1 MTSKVASLLAYHPT
15 LHPSEGHRFTSSK
28 KHHKTGNMAAT
39 AAAKRPFDP
48 EDLTQRL
55 MEVMAEREA
64 DEAARQR
71 ARHVI
76 VFSPPQQQPPAPS
89 ATSSSSLTFDMAGS
103 NSVNVD
109 SNPRQLPD
117 LIESEEP
124 ETSDDNN
131 STKTKEPVNDN
142 ASSSSEGSNSSSSPI
157 TGTDPGTGTGTDEN
171 LKHSQ
176 GFAAARARKA
186 RSLQIGSG
194 FENFTWDPKPRT
206 GKDSSAVA
214 TAVAAAT
221 TTATAAGGAVP
232 PTLRIDTDTIGP
244 LHSEALRSPSFLGTG
259 TGSSRRASVNVAS
272 ISHIKSPASRTGA
285 TSSKRASTDFHY
297 VPQHAAAQFAAT
309 ATPSSMLKDPVAR
322 EQSRRASMQ
331 VLCEPEQ
338 PAQSTSALNSR
349 RRSSAWASQGGWEG
363 VQEPTIFES
372 TPIAARG
379 SGATGVSWT
388 NQSAEA
394 KKLYR
399 RTMMEAPPRRMSAQD
414 APLSSRRMSAGDLFD
429 ARANPRAGVET
440 ELPIEEAQK
449 PSKRTS
455 SGLNYFEVLK
465 DHQVD
470 WTQADEGVVKERR
483 SSRFLRKLGL
493 GRKHSHDHSED
504 GSEEASEPSRTGSA
518 TLAVPDGAI
527 SPLKSPKS
535 PRFKALW
542 RFRSSHAKE
551 D

>member
-1 MTSKVASLLAYHPT
+1 
-15 LHPSEGHRFTSSK
+15 
-28 KHHKTGNMAAT
+28 MAAT

-103 NSVNVD
+103 NSVNVE

-131 STKTKEPVNDN
+131 STKTKEPGNDN
-142 ASSSSEGSNSSSSPI
+142 ASSSSGDPI
-157 TGTDPGTGTGTDEN
+157 PAAPAREKLVPYKSDPAS
-171 LKHSQ
+171 K
-176 GFAAARARKA
+176 
-186 RSLQIGSG
+186 
-194 FENFTWDPKPRT
+194 
-206 GKDSSAVA
+206 
-214 TAVAAAT
+214 
-221 TTATAAGGAVP
+221 
-232 PTLRIDTDTIGP
+232 TLR
-244 LHSEALRSPSFLGTG
+244 

-309 ATPSSMLKDPVAR
+309 ATPSSMLKDPAAR

-338 PAQSTSALNSR
+338 PAQPTSTLNSR
-349 RRSSAWASQGGWEG
+349 RRSSAWASQGAGTVSRNPPFSNPRPSRPEVPAPRADHDG
-363 VQEPTIFES
+363 GPSPTHV
-372 TPIAARG
+372 
-379 SGATGVSWT
+379 GAGCS
-388 NQSAEA
+388 
-394 KKLYR
+394 
-399 RTMMEAPPRRMSAQD
+399 
-414 APLSSRRMSAGDLFD
+414 LSSRRMSAGDLFD

-440 ELPIEEAQK
+440 ELPIGESQK

-470 WTQADEGVVKERR
+470 WTQADEGVAKERR

-493 GRKHSHDHSED
+493 GRKYSHDHSED
-504 GSEEASEPSRTGSA
+504 GSEEASEASRTGSA
-518 TLAVPDGAI
+518 TLAAPDGAI